1 MPVSYTYCPRE
12 RERERDYSVE
22 LEENKLNEIVEPM

>member
-1 MPVSYTYCPRE
+1 MPVSYRYCP